1 MDIISAHEN
10 GRLTAEVN
18 DSSFSGMS
26 TNQGISVTTS
36 VRPVMATAGVLLAA
50 AMVFEMVRHGDAT
63 LWTGPLALIG
73 PDLAFF
79 AGIGQSAEHG
89 RLPTRAVWVYNLLHR
104 PWLPLIMLVA
114 VSVDGQSTAQA
125 APYFVAGLAW
135 LLHITLDRALGYN
148 LRAKD
153 GSVRS

>member
-1 MDIISAHEN
+1 M
-10 GRLTAEVN
+10 
-18 DSSFSGMS
+18 
-26 TNQGISVTTS
+26 TTVPQQA
-36 VRPVMATAGVLLAA
+36 VRPVMATASVLLAA
-50 AMVFEMVRHGDAT
+50 ALVFEMVRHGDAT

-73 PDLAFF
+73 PDLAFLV
-79 AGIGQSAEHG
+79 GIGQSAEHG

-104 PWLPLIMLVA
+104 PWLPLIMLLV
-114 VSVDGQSTAQA
+114 VSVDGQTTAQA

-153 GSVRS
+153 GSIRS

>member
-1 MDIISAHEN
+1 ME
-10 GRLTAEVN
+10 
-18 DSSFSGMS
+18 
-26 TNQGISVTTS
+26 TNQGALMTTVS
-36 VRPVMATAGVLLAA
+36 QQAVRPVMATASVLLVA

-63 LWTGPLALIG
+63 LWSGPLALIG

-104 PWLPLIMLVA
+104 PWLPLIMLLV
-114 VSVDGQSTAQA
+114 VSVDGQSNAQA

>member
-1 MDIISAHEN
+1 MA
-10 GRLTAEVN
+10 
-18 DSSFSGMS
+18 

-79 AGIGQSAEHG
+79 AGIGQRAEHG

-104 PWLPLIMLVA
+104 PWLPLIMLAV

-135 LLHITLDRALGYN
+135 LLHVTLDRALGYN